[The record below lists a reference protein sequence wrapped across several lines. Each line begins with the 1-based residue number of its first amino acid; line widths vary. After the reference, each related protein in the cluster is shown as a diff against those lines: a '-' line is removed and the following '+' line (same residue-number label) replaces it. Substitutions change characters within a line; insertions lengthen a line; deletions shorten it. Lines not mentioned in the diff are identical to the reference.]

1 MRLSAR
7 GTTQKISIIP
17 ITYTIGSIPDFRES
31 FRGVLKTRVKIR
43 SSRALCWHFCWYRES
58 KRSRRISAIPNEEI
72 EQMARKNDS
81 ASMNANVCKA

>member
-1 MRLSAR
+1 
-7 GTTQKISIIP
+7 
-17 ITYTIGSIPDFRES
+17 
-31 FRGVLKTRVKIR
+31 LKTRVKIR

-58 KRSRRISAIPNEEI
+58 KRSRISAIPNEEI